1 MHLANL
7 LWASLKRNRSS
18 YVATGAHSTLEPMV
32 RALWTQTT
40 VGITASIFWG
50 SSVKLYTP
58 TQRPSSRKIEPG
70 MSETKNPTGCCGH
83 LTNKYCRRLISRQ
96 NMLGTSSSVGKPPS
110 GVNVWARKMKT
121 PIVARFLG
129 KSPTSYV
136 PVLPVQR
143 FSGSASQAL
152 SWNERRLADT
162 VCYYR
167 VQGPTVGRLASTI
180 KLEALHSGLEPE
192 SFWRA
197 STLSESAARQEGPP

>member
-83 LTNKYCRRLISRQ
+83 LTNKYCRQQHIASKYVGYELLCWEAPVRGEC
-96 NMLGTSSSVGKPPS
+96 LGSKNENPYRRTVSWEEPDLLCSCAPCSAILWVCLTG
-110 GVNVWARKMKT
+110 
-121 PIVARFLG
+121 F
-129 KSPTSYV
+129 
-136 PVLPVQR
+136 VL
-143 FSGSASQAL
+143 
-152 SWNERRLADT
+152 E
-162 VCYYR
+162 
-167 VQGPTVGRLASTI
+167 
-180 KLEALHSGLEPE
+180 
-192 SFWRA
+192 
-197 STLSESAARQEGPP
+197 